1 MTAADFQWIGYVAA
15 ACTTFS
21 FIPQVLHI
29 LRTRDTAAI
38 SLGMYSIFTFGVAMW
53 LTYGLVLNDAP
64 MIVANAIT
72 LTLALFILCYTLRD
86 RRHQHRH

>member
-1 MTAADFQWIGYVAA
+1 MNWEWVGYLAAF
-15 ACTTFS
+15 CTTFS

-53 LTYGLVLNDAP
+53 LTYGLILGDAP
-64 MIVANAIT
+64 MTIANAIT
-72 LTLALFILCYTLRD
+72 LALALFILIYTIRD
-86 RRHQHRH
+86 RLRQ

>member
-1 MTAADFQWIGYVAA
+1 MKWEWVGYLAAF
-15 ACTTFS
+15 CTTAS

-53 LTYGLVLNDAP
+53 LTYGLILRDAP
-64 MIVANAIT
+64 MTIANAIT
-72 LTLALFILCYTLRD
+72 LVLALFILCYTVRD
-86 RRHQHRH
+86 RIRKP